1 MLISCFIIIILVII
15 FVLFIYLSVELE
27 KSNNIGSIPTA
38 IFILGGFF
46 GVYLCILMTQF
57 DKKNLHTDTNGK
69 KVIIEI
75 NSIDNIPQDTV
86 YVWKGG
92 KQ

>member
-1 MLISCFIIIILVII
+1 MLISCSIIILVII
-15 FVLFIYLSVELE
+15 FVLFICISVELE
-27 KSNNIGSIPTA
+27 NNYNIGSISTA

-46 GVYLCILMTQF
+46 GVWFCILMTQVN
-57 DKKNLHTDTNGK
+57 KKYSYTDTGGK

-86 YVWKGG
+86 YVWKGE
-92 KQ
+92 

>member
-1 MLISCFIIIILVII
+1 MLISCSIIILVII
-15 FVLFIYLSVELE
+15 FVLFICISVEL
-27 KSNNIGSIPTA
+27 KNNYNIGSISTA

-46 GVYLCILMTQF
+46 GVWYCILMTQVN
-57 DKKNLHTDTNGK
+57 KKYSHTDTEGK

-75 NSIDNIPQDTV
+75 NSIDNIQQDTV

-92 KQ
+92 EQ

>member
-1 MLISCFIIIILVII
+1 MLISCSIIILVII
-15 FVLFIYLSVELE
+15 FVLFICISVELE
-27 KSNNIGSIPTA
+27 NNYNIGSISTA

-46 GVYLCILMTQF
+46 GVWFCILMTQVN
-57 DKKNLHTDTNGK
+57 KKYSHTDKEGK

-86 YVWKGG
+86 YVWKGE
-92 KQ
+92 